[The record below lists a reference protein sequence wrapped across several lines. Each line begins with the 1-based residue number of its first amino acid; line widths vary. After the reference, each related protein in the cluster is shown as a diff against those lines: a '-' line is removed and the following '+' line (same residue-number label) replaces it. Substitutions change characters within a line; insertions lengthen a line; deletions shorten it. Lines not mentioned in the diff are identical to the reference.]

1 MRLDKYLASVTAL
14 SRKQARQQI
23 RAAAVHV
30 DGAVLTDPG
39 AQIKPCNQVTL
50 AGKPLR
56 APGFRYFMLHKPAGV
71 ICATKDA
78 HHITAIDL
86 IDEDNANNLQIAGR
100 LDKDTTGLV
109 LLTDD
114 GQWNHRLTSPRHEC
128 PKTYELSTLRPIDDG
143 VADRFAEGVLLPGD
157 SALTRPAQ
165 LTLHDSH
172 HARLV
177 LHEGRYHQVKRMFEA
192 TGNRVL
198 TLHRSAIG
206 NIALDDA
213 LPAGHYRALTAQEIN
228 SIK

>member
-23 RAAAVHV
+23 RAAAVQV
-30 DGAVLTDPG
+30 DGAVRTNPG
-39 AQIKPCNQVTL
+39 IQIKPCNRVTL

-56 APGFRYFMLHKPAGV
+56 AAGLRYFMLHKPSGV

-78 HHITAIDL
+78 HHVTAIDL
-86 IDEDNANNLQIAGR
+86 VDEDNADNLQIAGR

-128 PKTYELSTLRPIDDG
+128 PKTYALSTLRPIEGD
-143 VADRFAEGVLLPGD
+143 VVTRFAEGVLLPGD
-157 SALTRPAQ
+157 NALTRPAQ
-165 LTLHDSH
+165 LTLYDSH

-177 LHEGRYHQVKRMFEA
+177 LNEGRYHQVKRMFEV

-206 NIALDDA
+206 NIVLDDA
-213 LPAGHYRALTAQEIN
+213 LPAGHYRALTTQEID